1 MSILYTCILFLC
13 DYLMVNLFI
22 VVFGSLLVSLFRWR
36 LRLANYFEPTL
47 LDEPP
52 FDELRNLL

>member
-1 MSILYTCILFLC
+1 MNLLQIFLLFLF
-13 DYLMVNLFI
+13 DYLMVNLFL
-22 VVFGSLLVSLFRWR
+22 VVFASLLVSLFRWR

-47 LDEPP
+47 LDDPP